1 MSAILL
7 PDGSDL
13 AGDIPDLNV
22 GGDASVPIAGGEHPA
37 EGRNDDV
44 PEVDAEA
51 AAEAAEEQANAIRPN
66 AQGNPHEFVTMDSI
80 VKSGPFLNMVVAL
93 PITLALVIALIVDAP
108 RSCDTVDYNALA
120 NATNSSSSFVE
131 DYGEPSPLKSWA
143 ITNVVLSGLMFV
155 INAIA
160 TRIFVKNPASTFV
173 IIIILTTF
181 VFSLF
186 TLLCLLLYN
195 RTNGDRRWAMAII
208 TSRILDVAW
217 FVWFIV
223 GAVWTFKLAKH
234 PCVCFSVHSCHHSVF
249 SVSHCC
255 CYMLKQ
261 HYEIPFVYNVSMAIV
276 IFGFTSL
283 AAGLLACCVVCIL
296 LGMGLGALLRMRR
309 HQGEEGPEEQASH
322 GASDEQI
329 AAMPIKTFYDGMID
343 APEATCSICFG
354 DYIPGEELRF
364 LPCHHHF
371 HAACVDTWFAGS
383 KACPIC
389 KHPIDKPAPETTY
402 NPTTPEGAA
411 AVAVP
416 VEGTAVAVPVVET
429 ATTTTTTTTTEDD
442 SDELQQDEHEGEPF
456 ARQDSVGS
464 PTSNMGTFVSMP
476 PN

>member
-1 MSAILL
+1 MSAIIL
-7 PDGSDL
+7 PDGPDL

-22 GGDASVPIAGGEHPA
+22 GGEDGMPPAGSERPA
-37 EGRNDDV
+37 AGSNDDV
-44 PEVDAEA
+44 PVMDAEA

-80 VKSGPFLNMVVAL
+80 MKSGPFLNMVVSL

-108 RSCDTVDYNALA
+108 RSCDTVDYNALS
-120 NATNSSSSFVE
+120 NATSSSSDIE

-143 ITNVVLSGLMFV
+143 ITNVVITGLMFV

-160 TRIFVKNPASTFV
+160 TRIYVKNPAST
-173 IIIILTTF
+173 
-181 VFSLF
+181 
-186 TLLCLLLYN
+186 
-195 RTNGDRRWAMAII
+195 TNGDRRWGVTIV

-234 PCVCFSVHSCHHSVF
+234 PC
-249 SVSHCC
+249 
-255 CYMLKQ
+255 

-283 AAGLLACCVVCIL
+283 AAGFLACCVICIL

-389 KHPIDKPAPETTY
+389 KHPIDKPAPETSY
-402 NPTTPEGAA
+402 NPTTPEGSAAAAA
-411 AVAVP
+411 AVAV
-416 VEGTAVAVPVVET
+416 EGTTVDVPSAAVLTTSE
-429 ATTTTTTTTTEDD
+429 TTTTTTTVTG
-442 SDELQQDEHEGEPF
+442 DELQDDEREGSPF
-456 ARQDSVGS
+456 ARQDSAGTS
-464 PTSNMGTFVSMP
+464 TSNMGTFVSMP